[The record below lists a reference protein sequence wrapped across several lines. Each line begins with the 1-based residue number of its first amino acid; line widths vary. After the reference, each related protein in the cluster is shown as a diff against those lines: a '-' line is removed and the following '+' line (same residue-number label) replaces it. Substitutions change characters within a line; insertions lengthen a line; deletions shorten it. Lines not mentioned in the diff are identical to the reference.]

1 MSSLPA
7 YDDLPPAPRGGRSG
21 WGLFGAEDNTG
32 LVNLQGPEQ
41 VLEAARLVKRGAVFR
56 LDAPLDFFDPPLAG
70 HRGLMRPTILHE
82 PGHLAFDDVIANF
95 YPQAS
100 SQWDSLGHVGYAPDS
115 FYNGASEDDIQH
127 GRRNGIE
134 HWARSGIVGRG
145 VVLDV
150 ARARAE
156 AGRPY
161 EPGEPVAFGAED
173 MELARMRAGI
183 EFRAGDVIL
192 LHTGFADW
200 YGRQPVSSR
209 RAMRRGLT
217 APGVAHTEEVARY
230 LWDSHASALASDT
243 FAVEV
248 WPPDHSADAEPFGFL
263 HRLLIGQFGMALGE
277 LWWLKELAD
286 DCARDGLY
294 ECFFVSAPLNI
305 PGGIGSPPNA
315 TAIK

>member
-1 MSSLPA
+1 MSNLPA
-7 YDDLPPAPRGGRSG
+7 YDDLPPAPQGGRSG
-21 WGLFGAEDNTG
+21 WGLFGPEDSTG

-41 VLEAARLVKRGAVFR
+41 VLEASRLVKRGAVFR
-56 LDAPLDFFDPPLAG
+56 LDAPLDFFDPPLAT
-70 HRGLMRPTILHE
+70 HRGLMRPTVLHE
-82 PGHLAFDDVIANF
+82 RGHLAFDDVIDNF

-100 SQWDSLGHVGYAPDS
+100 SQWDSLGHVGYAPDA

-127 GRRNGIE
+127 GRRNGVE

-150 ARARAE
+150 ARARTQ

-161 EPGEPVAFGAED
+161 EPGESVAFGVED
-173 MELARMRAGI
+173 LELARVQAGI

-192 LHTGFADW
+192 LHTGFAAW
-200 YGRQPVSSR
+200 YARQSVNSR
-209 RAMRRGLT
+209 RAMRRRLT
-217 APGVAHTEEVARY
+217 APGVDHTEEVARY

-248 WPPDHSADAEPFGFL
+248 WPPDHSAAAEPFGFL

-294 ECFFVSAPLNI
+294 ECFLVSAPLNI